1 MKSEDKIKL
10 DAERFATDLYTLD
23 EENKVRPWTSDEK
36 KEIARLRKKGWDES
50 RIRGWMKTGNN
61 RKGICPSVK
70 ENKMAT
76 AKKGGKKATKKKT
89 PVKKTAARK
98 PAKKAGRKPG
108 GFQCGDKLT
117 AVPGLDDKFYK
128 KFPRY
133 TAYQLICKKKTMA
146 TSAFVDAV
154 EKMENVNTRGQALG
168 ILTKLLNKGCVKA
181 SGTKKA
187 A

>member
-1 MKSEDKIKL
+1 MDI
-10 DAERFATDLYTLD
+10 DRDRWVTDLYTLD
-23 EENKVRPWTSDEK
+23 EERKVRPWNRIEK
-36 KEIARLRKKGWDES
+36 KEIARLRNKGWSES

-61 RKGICPSVK
+61 RKGICPPIK
-70 ENKMAT
+70 ENEMAT
-76 AKKGGKKATKKKT
+76 AKKGGKKTTNKKT
-89 PVKKTAARK
+89 VKKTAGRK
-98 PAKKAGRKPG
+98 PAKKAGRQAG
-108 GFQCGDKLT
+108 GFQVGDKLT

-154 EKMENVNTRGQALG
+154 EKMENVNSRGQALG

-181 SGTKKA
+181 SGAKKA